1 MSPGEVVYWIINLF
15 KRDKE
20 LKRRIEQ
27 MAVDLTNLQNAVVA
41 VTGATQSAITELQKL
56 AAEVANLPVVDPAA
70 LQTMA
75 DTLNGNAK
83 AITDALAAIPK

>member
-1 MSPGEVVYWIINLF
+1 MSPSDVVYWIINLF
-15 KRDKE
+15 KRDTE

-56 AAEVANLPVVDPAA
+56 AAEVANLPTVDPVA
-70 LQTMA
+70 LQTMT

-83 AITDALAAIPK
+83 SITDALAAIPK